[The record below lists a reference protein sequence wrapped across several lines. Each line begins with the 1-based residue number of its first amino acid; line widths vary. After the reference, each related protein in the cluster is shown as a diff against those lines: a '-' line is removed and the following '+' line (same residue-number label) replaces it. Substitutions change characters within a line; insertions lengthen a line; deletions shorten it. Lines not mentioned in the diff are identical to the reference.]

1 MMIIQALLACVVIAI
16 LWLPLLWRLTRT
28 PYNSPEERSLLDLF
42 RRQLNSKIN
51 RMNAEAR
58 AQLTR
63 KRKAFR

>member
-1 MMIIQALLACVVIAI
+1 MIAQALLVCLVIAS
-16 LWLPLLWRLTRT
+16 LLVPLLWRLTRT

-58 AQLTR
+58 AQLAR
-63 KRKAFR
+63 KKGAYR